1 MGLPA
6 IEELC
11 DILDLIDQDLCLTF
25 PGGAQMCTF
34 FESFPPSLLQLARS
48 LLQQASAGLAPL
60 QPIFDIIETI
70 NAIVQCIEAIPDTI
84 GPPPDPDALAA
95 CIPNLLAKLQKL
107 LALLPQLSLPLLIVG
122 LLDTMIQMIG
132 GVIRELEA
140 IVDLLNRILASK
152 GIANTL
158 LQGIIDCAEGSYVT
172 QISNLERLFSA
183 LNSMIELLNT
193 LGGPVGLPEIP
204 SFEGG
209 LGEDPE
215 AAIDL
220 LRDLQDVLL
229 TIRNSI
235 PIEGGSVADALG
247 TPQ

>member
-1 MGLPA
+1 MGLPE

-11 DILDLIDQDLCLTF
+11 DILDLINQDLCLTF

-34 FESFPPSLLQLARS
+34 FETFPPSLLQLARS

-122 LLDTMIQMIG
+122 LLDTIIQMLS

-140 IVDLLNRILASK
+140 IIDLINRILASK
-152 GIANTL
+152 GIANDFL
-158 LQGIIDCAEGSYVT
+158 SSIIDCAEGSKDV

-183 LNSMIELLNT
+183 VNSMVELLNT

-209 LGEDPE
+209 LGDDPE
-215 AAIDL
+215 QAIDQLRELQDL
-220 LRDLQDVLL
+220 LRTLRD
-229 TIRNSI
+229 SI
-235 PIEGGSVADALG
+235 PIEGS
-247 TPQ
+247 